1 MNCTQF
7 RALLTDH
14 HGNELLLEVKS
25 QFETHRVECA
35 HCSFMLES
43 FVHTVK
49 LTRLLPKKPLPPGVE
64 DRLRAAVAKAAAE

>member
-1 MNCTQF
+1 MTCTQF
-7 RALLTDH
+7 RAVLSDH
-14 HGNELLLEVKS
+14 LGNELLLEVKS

-43 FVHTVK
+43 YTHTVK